1 MRDSLAH
8 VGSSRLTTL
17 FIDLE
22 IANMEYNTGSRW
34 DTAYEW
40 KAVALLSLGF
50 GLVGI
55 DRFMIMPLF
64 PVMMTELHLDYQDL
78 GHITGALAVAWGI
91 SAMFMGNLSDRL
103 GHRKVVIPAII
114 VFSLLAGLSG
124 LATGVGSLILIRAVM
139 GFAEGAYTPAS
150 ITATLDASR
159 PTRHGRNIGIQQ
171 MALPLFGLGI
181 APILVTQLLKV
192 LPWHWIFAV
201 VSIPGLLLAW
211 LMFKVLRDTR
221 ASSAARHTATHDV
234 TVCRWTDVF
243 RYRNIP
249 LNIIGMLCWLT
260 CLVVL
265 SALFPSYLIDYLH
278 LSMQQM
284 GYVLSAIGLG
294 GTFGTLVMPALSDKL
309 GRKPVMIVSVV
320 GAAVF
325 LFLLMRT
332 GANPALLFTCLTFT
346 LLFVFSLIT
355 LTVGPL
361 SAESVPATLMSTASG
376 LVVGIGE
383 VFGGGLAPA
392 MAGYIA
398 KHFGIQY
405 IMHLGL
411 GALAIGFVVAL
422 SLTETAP
429 SRRGEQA
436 EGLLMSRVE

>member
-1 MRDSLAH
+1 M
-8 VGSSRLTTL
+8 
-17 FIDLE
+17 E
-22 IANMEYNTGSRW
+22 IANMEHNTGSRW

-64 PVMMTELHLDYQDL
+64 PIMMKDLLLDYQDL
-78 GHITGALAVAWGI
+78 GHITGALAVAWGV
-91 SAMFMGNLSDRL
+91 SAMFMGNLSDRV
-103 GHRKVVIPAII
+103 GHRKVIIPAII

-150 ITATLDASR
+150 IIATLDASK

-201 VSIPGLLLAW
+201 VSIPGLLIAF
-211 LMFKVLRDTR
+211 LMLKVLRNTQPTAA
-221 ASSAARHTATHDV
+221 ASHTATHDAAPHK
-234 TVCRWTDVF
+234 WTDVF
-243 RYRNIP
+243 RYRNIS
-249 LNIIGMLCWLT
+249 LNIVGMLCWLT

-284 GYVLSAIGLG
+284 GYVLSAIGFG
-294 GTFGTLVMPALSDKL
+294 GTLGTLVMPSLSDRL
-309 GRKPVMIVSVV
+309 GRKPVMIFSVV

-332 GANPALLFTCLTFT
+332 GADPTLLFIYLTLT
-346 LLFVFSLIT
+346 LLFVFSMIT

-361 SAESVPATLMSTASG
+361 SAESVPAKLMSTASG

-392 MAGYIA
+392 LAGYIA

-411 GALAIGFVVAL
+411 AALAIGFVVAL
-422 SLTETAP
+422 SLKETAP
-429 SRRGEQA
+429 SRT
-436 EGLLMSRVE
+436 RVQTPAVALD

>member
-1 MRDSLAH
+1 
-8 VGSSRLTTL
+8 
-17 FIDLE
+17 
-22 IANMEYNTGSRW
+22 MEHNNGFRW

-64 PVMMTELHLDYQDL
+64 PVMMADLHLDYQDL

-91 SAMFMGNLSDRL
+91 SAIFMGNLSDRI
-103 GHRKVVIPAII
+103 GHRKVIIPAIV

-150 ITATLDASR
+150 IIATLDASR

-201 VSIPGLLLAW
+201 VSIPGLLVAY
-211 LMFKVLRDTR
+211 LMFRVLRNTR
-221 ASSAARHTATHDV
+221 PTAAALHTTTHDLYADK
-234 TVCRWTDVF
+234 WTDVF

-249 LNIIGMLCWLT
+249 LNIVGMLCWLT

-284 GYVLSAIGLG
+284 GYVLSAIGFG
-294 GTFGTLVMPALSDKL
+294 GTFGTLVMPVLSDRL
-309 GRKPVMIVSVV
+309 GRKPVMIFSVDRRGHLSV
-320 GAAVF
+320 PPHANRCESDDALHLPHAHASFCVQPDYADSGTVERGIGAGEADVDGF
-325 LFLLMRT
+325 GSSGRNRRSFWWRVRT
-332 GANPALLFTCLTFT
+332 GDRGIHRQALWHSVHHAARIGCARDRIGRGAQSKGDST
-346 LLFVFSLIT
+346 LSRVRT
-355 LTVGPL
+355 GDCRC
-361 SAESVPATLMSTASG
+361 
-376 LVVGIGE
+376 
-383 VFGGGLAPA
+383 
-392 MAGYIA
+392 
-398 KHFGIQY
+398 
-405 IMHLGL
+405 LGL
-411 GALAIGFVVAL
+411 MVGRD
-422 SLTETAP
+422 E
-429 SRRGEQA
+429 R
-436 EGLLMSRVE
+436 